1 VSEVNVSLEVR
12 EWVCFAAAHDVH
24 FCFAWQPRESA
35 PYLLEDML
43 SSLEDSSELFLL
55 SPTSQLECSHWQ
67 DWAQALYQRLLVEC
81 LLQTLFCVDRSAVI
95 PGHKLLIAV
104 ATCYLRKLVRSA
116 SNR

>member
-67 DWAQALYQRLLVEC
+67 DWAQ
-81 LLQTLFCVDRSAVI
+81 DRSAVI